1 MSPASSLSPKVQI
14 EQHAFS
20 GQATAG
26 EPSEKLATSAISK
39 GKSWGSVR
47 GIPNPFYYL
56 WKYGPLAIGTG
67 LLLMA
72 RACSAQNQESCLKL
86 MRHDS
91 RQSSISLHDA
101 WLADDAPEP
110 KAVGMLF
117 LDYDKKYEVALDGMK
132 PGRVDSRT
140 ITPIFLMNLEKPQ
153 VVNLKDMTLVE
164 GILYNR
170 TPYTVD
176 GLYVEDICVSYVN
189 FARPVQ
195 GYTAVHLAGCEFCR
209 HKIVDITTVG
219 NNLYDFA
226 PDTLSEHP
234 GARVVNA
241 RERLWLERM
250 QIFQHHW
257 ANSPGALCEI
267 ENDEA
272 AKYSRP
278 ACSHA
283 PCSLDDS
290 EVYRQPL
297 SGTTT
302 RVLID
307 PTLAADTDPVPPIL
321 KITGGPTDSS
331 FTLRINPE
339 LIEGGSGIEPE
350 KVRDTAKSL
359 VHSYASRSGLGT
371 IYLPSGVC
379 LNDQCADNSTP
390 AFPDYPGERY
400 TPANLVVNTDRL
412 GGTVYRF
419 ELKTTDTVSDLRM
432 RVSSYQVLSATVL
445 LSDKDWVYLE
455 FNELPGEDVHVSF
468 YSRESEQMASVT
480 LSEFTSV
487 VEGKEAVSRLKNPDV
502 LAAMLMKNLEIIV
515 KTDDSVWLSEFH
527 LPYPHRNRVVWFKS
541 KSSDLRSGSAI
552 HYGGGTY
559 YLYKGQ
565 IKCSAYSHWECIRSN
580 P

>member
-1 MSPASSLSPKVQI
+1 MSPASSLSPNVQI
-14 EQHAFS
+14 EQHAYS
-20 GQATAG
+20 RQATSG
-26 EPSEKLATSAISK
+26 EPSEELATSAISK
-39 GKSWGSVR
+39 GKSWDSVR

-86 MRHDS
+86 MRHDP
-91 RQSSISLHDA
+91 RQSPVRLPDA

-117 LDYDKKYEVALDGMK
+117 LDYDKTYEVALDGVK
-132 PGRVDSRT
+132 PDRVNSRT
-140 ITPIFLMNLEKPQ
+140 ITPTFLMNLEKPQ

-164 GILYNR
+164 GIFYNK

-176 GLYVEDICVSYVN
+176 GLYVEDISVSYVN

-195 GYTAVHLAGCEFCR
+195 GYTAVHLGCEFCR
-209 HKIVDITTVG
+209 HKLVDMTTVG

-226 PDTLSEHP
+226 PDTLGEYP

-241 RERLWLERM
+241 GERLWLEWM

-257 ANSPGALCEI
+257 TNSPGALCEI

-272 AKYSRP
+272 AKYTRP
-278 ACSHA
+278 ACSQA
-283 PCSLDDS
+283 SCGPDDS
-290 EVYRQPL
+290 RVYRHPL
-297 SGTTT
+297 SGTTI

-307 PTLAADTDPVPPIL
+307 PTLATDTNPVPPIL

-350 KVRDTAKSL
+350 KVRHTAKSL
-359 VHSYASRSGLGT
+359 VHSYASRNGLGT
-371 IYLPSGVC
+371 IHLPSGVC
-379 LNDQCADNSTP
+379 LNDQCTDNSTP
-390 AFPDYPGERY
+390 VFPDYPGDRY

-419 ELKTTDTVSDLRM
+419 ELKTADTVSDLRM
-432 RVSSYQVLSATVL
+432 RVSSYQVLSAKVL

-455 FNELPGEDVHVSF
+455 FDELPGEDVHVSF
-468 YSRESEQMASVT
+468 YSRESDQMASIT

-487 VEGKEAVSRLKNPDV
+487 VEGKEAVSRLENPDV
-502 LAAMLMKNLEIIV
+502 LADMLMKNLEITV
-515 KTDDSVWLSEFH
+515 KTDNNAWLSEFH
-527 LPYPHRNRVVWFKS
+527 LPYPYRNRVVRFKS
-541 KSSDLRSGSAI
+541 RLSDLRSRSVIYYGGSA
-552 HYGGGTY
+552 Y
-559 YLYKGQ
+559 YLYNRQ
-565 IKCSAYSHWECIRSN
+565 IKCSARGPEWQCIRSN

>member
-20 GQATAG
+20 RQATAG
-26 EPSEKLATSAISK
+26 EPSEKLATSAILK

-47 GIPNPFYYL
+47 GIPNPFYYF

-86 MRHDS
+86 VRHNP
-91 RQSSISLHDA
+91 RQSRIILHEA
-101 WLADDAPEP
+101 WQADDAPEP
-110 KAVGMLF
+110 VRMLL
-117 LDYDKKYEVALDGMK
+117 LDYDKIYEVALDGVK
-132 PGRVDSRT
+132 PDRVNSRT
-140 ITPIFLMNLEKPQ
+140 ITPTFLMNLEKPQ

-164 GILYNR
+164 GIFYNK

-176 GLYVEDICVSYVN
+176 GLYVEDIFVSYVN

-195 GYTAVHLAGCEFCR
+195 GYTAVHLGCGFCR
-209 HKIVDITTVG
+209 HKIVDMTTVG
-219 NNLYDFA
+219 KNQYDFA
-226 PDTLSEHP
+226 PDTLGEYP

-241 RERLWLERM
+241 RERLWVERM

-272 AKYSRP
+272 AKYTRP

-283 PCSLDDS
+283 PCALDDG
-290 EVYRQPL
+290 EVYRHPP
-297 SGTTT
+297 SGTTS

-307 PTLAADTDPVPPIL
+307 PTLATGTNPLPAIL
-321 KITGGPTDSS
+321 KITGALTDSS

-339 LIEGGSGIEPE
+339 LIEGGSIEPE
-350 KVRDTAKSL
+350 KVRHAAKGL
-359 VHSYASRSGLGT
+359 VHSYNSRSGVRT

-379 LNDQCADNSTP
+379 LNDQCTDNSTP
-390 AFPDYPGERY
+390 VFLDYPGDRY
-400 TPANLVVNTDRL
+400 TPANLAVITHRL

-419 ELKTTDTVSDLRM
+419 ELKTADIARDLRM
-432 RVSSYQVLSATVL
+432 RVLSYQMLSVKIL
-445 LSDKDWVYLE
+445 LSDKDTVYLE
-455 FNELPGEDVHVSF
+455 FDELPGEDVHVSF
-468 YSRESEQMASVT
+468 YSRESDQMATVT

-487 VEGKEAVSRLKNPDV
+487 VEGKEAVSRLKNRDV
-502 LAAMLMKNLEIIV
+502 LADMLRKDLEITV
-515 KTDDSVWLSEFH
+515 KTDNNAWLSVFPLPH
-527 LPYPHRNRVVWFKS
+527 PYPNRVVRFQS
-541 KSSDLRSGSAI
+541 KSDLRSVI
-552 HYGGGTY
+552 HYGGSAY
-559 YLYKGQ
+559 YLYKDRQ
-565 IKCSAYSHWECIRSN
+565 IICSARHPIWKCIRLSN